1 MNPKEITG
9 HIKNMT
15 AGKLWWKHFVQTCLQ
30 VKKKSILLAHW
41 TWQKSK
47 FQHVLQP
54 GVSVRLWGRLAL
66 STSLG
71 CIQIATQLCNH
82 SVWILARW
90 TWGPLPQVC
99 SIYLTATVEG
109 DQEAAPKARSS
120 AGSHGTQGSSTTS
133 TVWVP
138 SLPHTRNHYRTG
150 QTCPE
155 SK

>member
-1 MNPKEITG
+1 MNPKERTG

-15 AGKLWWKHFVQTCLQ
+15 AGKLWWKHLRKPVFKLK
-30 VKKKSILLAHW
+30 KKKSILLAHW

-71 CIQIATQLCNH
+71 CVQIATQLCNH
-82 SVWILARW
+82 SVWILVSW

-99 SIYLTATVEG
+99 SIYLTAAVEG

-120 AGSHGTQGSSTTS
+120 ADSHGSSTTS
-133 TVWVP
+133 TTWVP
-138 SLPHTRNHYRTG
+138 SLPHTRNHVRTG